1 MFFFAFSGFSSQFI
15 IAGKKSFCFTTGL
28 KTAIRIPIIKTFELT
43 TAFKLDE
50 LPTKIEVKKLPAIQ
64 PRLVNR
70 SKTKI
75 FFGGWGTLT
84 FSIKTFSFVYYIN
97 FKPFL

>member
-1 MFFFAFSGFSSQFI
+1 MI
-15 IAGKKSFCFTTGL
+15 GL

-75 FFGGWGTLT
+75 LFGGGGTITLT
-84 FSIKTFSFVYYIN
+84 FSIKLSPLFIISILNLFFKFFKLKNLIYYE
-97 FKPFL
+97 